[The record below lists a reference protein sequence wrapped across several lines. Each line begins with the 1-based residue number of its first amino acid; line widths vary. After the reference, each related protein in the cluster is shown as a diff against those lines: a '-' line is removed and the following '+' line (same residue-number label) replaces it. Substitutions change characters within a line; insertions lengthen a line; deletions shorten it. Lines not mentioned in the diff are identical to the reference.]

1 MSLKNKKKKGTDAER
16 DLIHIFWKNGW
27 AAVRIAG
34 SGSMKYPSPDILAG
48 KNGTLYAIE
57 CKTTKSDKQYFE
69 KKEIQELK
77 EFSKIT
83 AAMAFVAVKYQGEEW
98 KFYPLTSLTE
108 TEKRFVATKKDPHI
122 SITKI
127 IN

>member
-57 CKTTKSDKQYFE
+57 CKTTKSSQ
-69 KKEIQELK
+69 
-77 EFSKIT
+77 
-83 AAMAFVAVKYQGEEW
+83 
-98 KFYPLTSLTE
+98 
-108 TEKRFVATKKDPHI
+108 
-122 SITKI
+122 
-127 IN
+127 